1 MRITHEGVFNLKT
14 ELLQLLQ
21 TLNYF
26 DRRGTSDAITLQ
38 IKKKKKKNVCHKD
51 MTAQFPDSCG

>member
-38 IKKKKKKNVCHKD
+38 IKKKKKERVP
-51 MTAQFPDSCG
+51 QGYDSSVS

>member
-38 IKKKKKKNVCHKD
+38 IKKKKERVP
-51 MTAQFPDSCG
+51 QGYDSSVS

>member
-38 IKKKKKKNVCHKD
+38 IKKKKKNVCHKD